1 MVNKNDWL
9 TQLREKNK
17 KMPVKDNR
25 KDYQKTTHSLYLVW
39 DPKSKKISQECRT
52 QIETK

>member
-1 MVNKNDWL
+1 MVNKKDWL
-9 TQLREKNK
+9 TELREKNK
-17 KMPVKDNR
+17 KMPVKDNGKDCR
-25 KDYQKTTHSLYLVW
+25 KITQSLYLVW